1 MPFNFNFKAYYQAEL
16 PLTKKHTIILSL
28 LIVLYLI
35 NGICSINTLSV
46 TADEG
51 SHLAFGIKMLKG
63 DPSRTNPEKDNS
75 KMPVSLLNA
84 LPRAAEQFFNKDLS
98 KNDNGISDTIK
109 GRYSTLFFSV
119 LIILLVFQW
128 SRKLYGV
135 NAGLF
140 SAFLFVCCPNNMAN
154 AVLVTTDT
162 YSVFFLLATMY
173 FLWKY
178 CNSKSNKD
186 FIWFALMLGLSQ
198 LVKQSL
204 FHLYVLAPLCFLLY
218 TTALKEKIAWR
229 RLFRNLLIAVTISWI
244 IINAGFIFWHMNNRL
259 GDYHFMSSLFQN
271 IQQALP
277 GWLPVPLSGSFLS
290 GLDQAKYYDQLGGG
304 FANSSFA
311 NVTILG
317 KSSTGGSFWYYYFV
331 SLFFKTPISY
341 LVLTGWAKYILFMNM
356 RFRNFMRNEFFLFA
370 PIVYYLLLMS
380 FMYKTQC
387 GIRHIIFVYPLLFIF
402 CGLVFKQ
409 AKEKRSQIFI
419 LILSLWLL
427 MSVGQYFNNYYP
439 YTNEFI
445 GHKENAYKYVGASNL
460 NFTQAE
466 YLVDDWLQKHPDV
479 KRAPETPQAGK
490 FVLVIDS
497 YLDIWNTGK
506 YAWLRKLKPVGQ
518 VAYSYLLFEVA
529 DKDIKK

>member
-1 MPFNFNFKAYYQAEL
+1 LN
-16 PLTKKHTIILSL
+16 KKHTIILAL

-35 NGICSINTLSV
+35 NGICSINALSV

-51 SHLAFGIKMLKG
+51 SHLAFGIRMLKG

-75 KMPVSLLNA
+75 KMPISVLNA
-84 LPRAAEQFFNKDLS
+84 LPRAAEQIFNKDLS
-98 KNDNGISDTIK
+98 KNDNGTSDTIK
-109 GRYSTLFFSV
+109 GRYLTLFFAV

-128 SRKLYGV
+128 SRKMYGI

-162 YSVFFLLATMY
+162 YSVFFLMATMY
-173 FLWKY
+173 CLWRY
-178 CNSKSNKD
+178 SNSRSNKD
-186 FIWFALMLGLSQ
+186 LIWFSVILGLSQ

-204 FHLYVLAPLCFLLY
+204 FHLYVLAPLCLLAY
-218 TTALKEKIAWR
+218 ALLMKEKIKWAGM
-229 RLFRNLLIAVTISWI
+229 FKKLLITAAISFI
-244 IINAGFIFWHMNNRL
+244 IINAGFIFWHLNLKM
-259 GDYHFMSSLFQN
+259 GDYHFMSSLF
-271 IQQALP
+271 IKVQQLLP
-277 GWLPVPLSGSFLS
+277 GWLPVPLSESFVS

-304 FANSSFA
+304 YANSSFA

-317 KSSTGGSFWYYYFV
+317 HSSTGGSFWYYYFV
-331 SLFFKTPISY
+331 SLFVKTPVPY
-341 LVLTGWAKYILFMNM
+341 LIITGWAMYLLLKNRRIKDFT
-356 RFRNFMRNEFFLFA
+356 RNEFFLLA
-370 PIVYYLLLMS
+370 PVVYFLVLLS

-387 GIRHIIFVYPLLFIF
+387 GIRHIIFIYPLFFIF
-402 CGLVFKQ
+402 CGRVYKQ
-409 AKEKRSQIFI
+409 ASGKRDQM
-419 LILSLWLL
+419 LLLVLSLWLL

-466 YLVDDWLQKHPDV
+466 YLVDDYLQKHPDI
-479 KRAPETPQAGK
+479 KRAPEDPRAGK
-490 FVLVIDS
+490 FVLDVDR

-506 YAWLRKLKPVGQ
+506 YQWLRKLKPIGHVE
-518 VAYSYLLFEVA
+518 YSYLLFEVGE
-529 DKDIKK
+529 KDIEK

>member
-1 MPFNFNFKAYYQAEL
+1 MITEHSSKHLRPNSPFRG
-16 PLTKKHTIILSL
+16 PGGILSL

-35 NGICSINTLSV
+35 NGICSINALSI

-75 KMPVSLLNA
+75 KMPISVLNA
-84 LPRAAEQFFNKDLS
+84 IPRAVEQLLNKDLS
-98 KNDNGISDTIK
+98 KNDFGISDTIK
-109 GRYSTLFFSV
+109 GRYVTLFFSV
-119 LIILLVFQW
+119 LIILLVFHW
-128 SRKLYGV
+128 SKRLYGI

-140 SAFLFVCCPNNMAN
+140 SAFLFVCCPNNIAN

-173 FLWKY
+173 FLWRY
-178 CNSKSNKD
+178 CNTGSNKH
-186 FIWFALMLGLSQ
+186 FIWFAVMLGLSQ

-204 FHLYVLAPLCFLLY
+204 FHLYVLTPLCLAIY
-218 TTALKEKIAWR
+218 AIVTKEKIVLSK
-229 RLFRNLLIAVTISWI
+229 LFRNLLIAITISWV
-244 IINAGFIFWHMNNRL
+244 IINTGFIFWHMNMKL
-259 GDYHFMSSLFQN
+259 GNYHFMSSLFQKV
-271 IQQALP
+271 QQWFP
-277 GWLPVPLSGSFLS
+277 GWLPVPLSESFVS

-304 FANSSFA
+304 FINSSFA

-331 SLFFKTPISY
+331 SFFFKTPIPY
-341 LVLTGWAKYILFMNM
+341 LVLAGWAKYFLYIKL
-356 RFRNFMRNEFFLFA
+356 RFRNFIRNEFFLFA
-370 PIVYYLLLMS
+370 PMVYFLLLMS

-387 GIRHIIFVYPLLFIF
+387 GIRHIIFIYPLLFIF
-402 CGLVFKQ
+402 CGIVYKYAVSKTEQ
-409 AKEKRSQIFI
+409 MTMI
-419 LILSLWLL
+419 LLSLWLM

-445 GHKENAYKYVGASNL
+445 GDKKNAYRYVGAGNL

-466 YLVDDWLQKHPDV
+466 YLVDDYLQKHPDV
-479 KRAPETPQAGK
+479 SHAPEEPKAGK
-490 FVLVIDS
+490 FVLDIDR

-506 YAWLRKLKPVGQ
+506 YQWLRKLKPVRQ
-518 VAYSYLLFEVA
+518 VEYSYLLFDV
-529 DKDIKK
+529 K

>member
-1 MPFNFNFKAYYQAEL
+1 M
-16 PLTKKHTIILSL
+16 KKKQIIILCL

-35 NGICSINTLSV
+35 NGICSINALSI

-63 DPSRTNPEKDNS
+63 DPARTNPEKDNS
-75 KMPVSLLNA
+75 KMPVSVLNA
-84 LPRAAEQFFNKDLS
+84 IPRAVEQILNKDLV
-98 KNDNGISDTIK
+98 KNDYGVSDTIS
-109 GRYSTLFFSV
+109 GRYITLLFSV
-119 LIILLVFQW
+119 LIILLVFTW

-173 FLWKY
+173 FLWRY

-186 FIWFALMLGLSQ
+186 FIWFAVMLGASQ

-204 FHLYVLAPLCFLLY
+204 FHLYVLAPLCLLVY
-218 TTALKEKIAWR
+218 AIVMKEK
-229 RLFRNLLIAVTISWI
+229 FRWLLLLKKILIVITISWI
-244 IINAGFIFWHMNNRL
+244 IINAGFIFWHLNRQL
-259 GDYHFMSSLFQN
+259 GNYHFMSSLFQQV
-271 IQQALP
+271 QQLFP
-277 GWLPVPLSGSFLS
+277 NWFPVPLSESFVT

-304 FANSSFA
+304 FINSSFA

-317 KSSTGGSFWYYYFV
+317 HSSTGGSFWYYYLV
-331 SLFFKTPISY
+331 SIFFKTPISFII
-341 LVLTGWAKYILFMNM
+341 LIGWAKYILFTKL
-356 RFRNFMRNEFFLFA
+356 RFKTVMQNEFFLFA
-370 PIVYYLLLMS
+370 PIIYFLLLMS
-380 FMYKTQC
+380 FLYKTQC
-387 GIRHIIFVYPLLFIF
+387 GIRHIIFIYPLAFIF
-402 CGLVFKQ
+402 CGIVFKY
-409 AKEKRSQIFI
+409 AKGKAEQIII
-419 LILSLWLL
+419 LVLCLWLV
-427 MSVGQYFNNYYP
+427 MSVGRYFNNYYP

-445 GHKENAYKYVGASNL
+445 GHKENAYQYVGTGNL

-466 YLVDDWLQKHPDV
+466 YLVDDYLHKHPDI
-479 KRAPETPQAGK
+479 KRAPETPQTGK

-506 YAWLRKLKPVGQ
+506 YQWLRKLKPVGE
-518 VAYSYLLFEVA
+518 VHYSYLLFDVQQ
-529 DKDIKK
+529 KDIEP